1 MGRELVRQVKNSD
14 NGIEIITNINKEM
27 PVNEVNAET
36 LAIDIKASDIY
47 NFIVGK
53 DEYKYSDYVKRPFI
67 L

>member
-1 MGRELVRQVKNSD
+1 
-14 NGIEIITNINKEM
+14 M